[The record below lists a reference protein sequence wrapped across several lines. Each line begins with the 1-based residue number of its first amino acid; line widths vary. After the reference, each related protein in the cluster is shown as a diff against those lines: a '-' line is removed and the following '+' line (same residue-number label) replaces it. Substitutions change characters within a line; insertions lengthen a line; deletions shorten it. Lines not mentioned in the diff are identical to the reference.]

1 MSSPEEDFSASA
13 LEDFLVSSIST
24 RSADHQLDVEKGQ
37 VPPEY
42 AVGGDETL
50 ELLGSNFGAPNSP
63 IATQPPLPRR
73 NRREGLVPI
82 PVFIHRF

>member
-1 MSSPEEDFSASA
+1 M
-13 LEDFLVSSIST
+13 SSIST

-63 IATQPPLPRR
+63 IATQPPLPQKDRK
-73 NRREGLVPI
+73 EGLVSI
-82 PVFIHRF
+82 PAFILQVLKKKQI

>member
-1 MSSPEEDFSASA
+1 M
-13 LEDFLVSSIST
+13 SSIST

-50 ELLGSNFGAPNSP
+50 ELLGSNFGVPNSP

-73 NRREGLVPI
+73 NRREGLGSNSA
-82 PVFIHRF
+82 FICRMQVLNKQKYTCLL

>member
-1 MSSPEEDFSASA
+1 M
-13 LEDFLVSSIST
+13 SSIST

-50 ELLGSNFGAPNSP
+50 ELLGSNFGAPNCP

-82 PVFIHRF
+82 PAVYLQVLNKQI